1 MNVRPRSRCIAKI
14 YGKTVLNEE
23 IPVNKDQ
30 EKDQS
35 YVKVGRIDVHYIKVL
50 KLWVRQ
56 KYLPFQWYK

>member
-1 MNVRPRSRCIAKI
+1 M
-14 YGKTVLNEE
+14 LNDE

-35 YVKVGRIDVHYIKVL
+35 YFKVSRIDVHYIKLL
-50 KLWVRQ
+50 KLWVRL